1 MPLRVAHEKSRH
13 GCTRCKQRR
22 VKCNELAPCQNCVR
36 RHEDCSLVQ
45 DGYIRQPPRAQS
57 TSPSSVN
64 STFSPHPTT
73 GTSLLGQPKEA
84 IWGEDLFLMA
94 HFVSSTARTISPRP
108 EISQLWQTVIP
119 EEAITCPFLVHGM
132 LAFSAMHLASLRPSQ
147 REHYEQCCRR
157 HQNEAIPEYRR
168 AIQNIKVEMSGQ
180 VFAMASLLILLG
192 LASVSDNALS
202 KENGSSENKPT
213 VADIVSIFTAVKGLD
228 AILKHGTITR
238 HDIINSRHRVVLTGH
253 TIVDAQ
259 TFDLPADIQLRYQ
272 ELTTECLDSTGDE
285 SAQKACIEAIDL
297 LRGIHRELLF
307 LVSRPGYNADIDLA
321 PGYLVKWFA
330 SVSPEFITMLRREE
344 SAALIIL
351 SDFFSLLGLIEN
363 RWYLKN
369 AASNALSAIQ
379 LVIDARGLHWLES
392 NRNKK

>member
-1 MPLRVAHEKSRH
+1 
-13 GCTRCKQRR
+13 
-22 VKCNELAPCQNCVR
+22 
-36 RHEDCSLVQ
+36 
-45 DGYIRQPPRAQS
+45 
-57 TSPSSVN
+57 
-64 STFSPHPTT
+64 
-73 GTSLLGQPKEA
+73 
-84 IWGEDLFLMA
+84 MA

-119 EEAITCPFLVHGM
+119 EEAIDCPFLVHGM

-157 HQNEAIPEYRR
+157 HQNEAIPDYRR

-192 LASVSDNALS
+192 LVSVSDNALP
-202 KENGSSENKPT
+202 KENGSENKPT

-228 AILKHGTITR
+228 AILKDGTITR
-238 HDIINSRHRVVLTGH
+238 HDIINSRHKVVLTGH

-259 TFDLPADIQLRYQ
+259 TFDLPVDIQLRYQ
-272 ELTTECLDSTGDE
+272 ELTTECLDSLLAGDE
-285 SAQKACIEAIDL
+285 SAQQTCIEAIAT

-307 LVSRPGYNADIDLA
+307 LVSRPGYDVDVDLE

-330 SVSPEFITMLRREE
+330 LVSPEFITMLRREE

-363 RWYLKN
+363 RCLVWVSSPAVATFTREEEALMPFYLAFLYQDRAEN
-369 AASNALSAIQ
+369 YSAP
-379 LVIDARGLHWLES
+379 
-392 NRNKK
+392 